1 MGMVSTVLLA
11 VWHYNRHIP
20 GLGLWLY
27 SYLCGFVFCVN
38 LATRQYLPE
47 VLSVVV
53 AQIAIPL
60 SAYLALLGSRAYLA
74 RTPWSLRVHA
84 AVVTTL
90 LVLAA
95 AAVYF
100 TVGQPHVGVRFV
112 LISVSTGVLF
122 LCTSFSLARGGVH
135 NAPLRHM
142 FAVAAGVHG
151 LFLLIRP
158 WLFRLNEGE
167 GELLQLISQFVV
179 LESIA
184 ALILM
189 AFGVLMLA
197 NEHMTL
203 GLRELAEMD
212 PLTRVFNRRAFLELL
227 DKAVSSA
234 RRMQVD
240 LPVLVIDLDHFKNIN
255 DSWGHKTGDDVL
267 RHFTRL
273 AGLCLRRE
281 DVIGRLGGEEFAVF
295 LPNASLDGAYA
306 VAQRICAI
314 LAEQPVATDH
324 GPVTVT
330 ASIGLTLCASAD
342 SSEMAVQRADKAMY
356 LAKERGRNR
365 VEVLAPGLAAVG

>member
-1 MGMVSTVLLA
+1 MGMVSTVLMA
-11 VWHYNRHIP
+11 MWHYNRHIP
-20 GLGLWLY
+20 GLGLWLL
-27 SYLCGFVFCVN
+27 SYLCGFMFCAN
-38 LATRQYLPE
+38 LAARQYLPE

-74 RTPWSLRVHA
+74 HTPWPRRVHA
-84 AVVTTL
+84 TAGVAL
-90 LVLAA
+90 LGLAA
-95 AAVYF
+95 VAVYF
-100 TVGQPHVGVRFV
+100 TVGLPHVGARFL

-122 LCTSFSLARGGVH
+122 LCTSVTLARGGVR

-142 FAVAAGVHG
+142 FALAAGFHG

-158 WLFRLNEGE
+158 WLFRLGQGE
-167 GELLQLISQFVV
+167 GELLGLVSQFVV

-267 RHFTRL
+267 RHFTRV

-295 LPNASLDGAYA
+295 LPNASLDGARA